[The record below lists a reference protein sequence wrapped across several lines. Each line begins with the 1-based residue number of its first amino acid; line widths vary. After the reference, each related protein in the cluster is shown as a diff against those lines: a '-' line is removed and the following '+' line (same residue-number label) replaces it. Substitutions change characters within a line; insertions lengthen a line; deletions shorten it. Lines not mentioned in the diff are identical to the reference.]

1 MEEKLTKKNKYFR
14 NEESVRQTA
23 VVLGQYLNLRPAE
36 STKLNTSSTPLSSN
50 TNPDEAKNLL
60 LMSALPPELTI
71 SSHNPLSTTVSDSRT
86 RRKLESEDSSYDS
99 DHENINFGLGT
110 DPSINVR
117 RSLSNSMSKSHDDI
131 SRTYS
136 ETLALVMSKLKCN

>member
-36 STKLNTSSTPLSSN
+36 STKLNTPSTPLSSN

-60 LMSALPPELTI
+60 LMSALAW
-71 SSHNPLSTTVSDSRT
+71 TVYERAT
-86 RRKLESEDSSYDS
+86 
-99 DHENINFGLGT
+99 
-110 DPSINVR
+110 
-117 RSLSNSMSKSHDDI
+117 
-131 SRTYS
+131 
-136 ETLALVMSKLKCN
+136 SKLLTK